1 MKALSIHI
9 LAIVLLAVGCKEKE
23 TIIEYRESASQ
34 PLLRPSDAYHGHIVG
49 RIKQLQS
56 NALVIAS
63 QVAAV
68 ESTFVNPND
77 GSFALQDLQMG
88 NYDLTVQAE
97 NYRVYQQ
104 TNVIVEGGG
113 INYIGVIDL
122 STIPDLVSSVYPENN
137 SEIVYDWRYGRIT
150 ISILFARPMD
160 RESVEKAFSTSPPST
175 GVFYWGMYAQS
186 PRSSLYAT
194 RDAASGYSNGAVI
207 TTYSK
212 VTSVTYSMSQSDAT
226 VDTMFTV
233 TLSTAAKD
241 TAGNHLRFPL
251 VSSFRTVQSYV
262 TYSGIQTIPVNGD
275 IYVTPINSSGIS
287 VTFPRRM
294 NPTTTEAA
302 TYITPAMNKTI
313 LWPSENVMTIYTGGP
328 FLSDTTITVSVDGA
342 ATDKDGIAL
351 GETFTFWFRTAPL
364 QVTSNTPTNAQLY
377 VATNQNIT
385 LTFNSYVNRSSVQ
398 AAFSITPSVS
408 GSFVYGSGYSY
419 SDDPSQ
425 VTFVPSSALQPNTK
439 YTVVVEPFVKDLYG
453 VSMKT
458 GCTFSFMTRPN

>member
-1 MKALSIHI
+1 MKTLLVCI
-9 LAIVLLAVGCKEKE
+9 LAMAFLLAGCKEKE
-23 TIIEYRESASQ
+23 TIIEYRSYPSQ
-34 PLLRPSDAYHGHIVG
+34 ALLRPSDAFHGHIVG
-49 RIKQLQS
+49 KVKQVQS

-63 QVAAV
+63 QVAPV
-68 ESTFVNPND
+68 ESTFVDPDD

-88 NYDLTVQAE
+88 NYDLTIQAD

-113 INYIGVIDL
+113 INYIGEIDL

-137 SEIVYDWRYGRIT
+137 SEVVYDWRYGRIT
-150 ISILFARPMD
+150 ISILFTRPMD

-175 GVFYWGMYAQS
+175 GIFYWGMYAQS
-186 PRSSLYAT
+186 PRSTLYET
-194 RDAASGYSNGAVI
+194 KDAASGYSNGAVI

-212 VTSVTYSMSQSDAT
+212 ITSVTYSMSQSDAM
-226 VDTMFTV
+226 VDTMFTI
-233 TLSTAAKD
+233 TLSTGAKD

-262 TYSGIQTIPVNGD
+262 TYSGIQTIPANGD
-275 IYVTPINSSGIS
+275 IYVTPLNSSGIT

-294 NPTTTEAA
+294 DPLSTEAA
-302 TYITPAMNKTI
+302 TYITPPMNKTI
-313 LWPSENVMTIYTGGP
+313 LWPSENVMTVYTGGP
-328 FLSDTTITVSVDGA
+328 YLSDTTITVSIDGSA
-342 ATDKDGIAL
+342 KDKDGIAL
-351 GETFTFWFRTAPL
+351 GEAFIFWFRTAPL

-377 VATNQNIT
+377 VATNQYIT
-385 LTFNSYVNRSSVQ
+385 LTFNSYVDRSTVQ
-398 AAFSITPSVS
+398 AAFSITPGVS
-408 GSFVYGSGYSY
+408 GTFVYGSGYSY

-439 YTVVVEPFVKDLYG
+439 YTVEVKSSVRDLYG
-453 VSMKT
+453 VPMKT